1 MTRQV
6 GILKKQCVVAA
17 QCVFLKEREFAMWI
31 CDRDNLKV
39 ITGPLKDLLVKAVKL
54 TMGDLEEMLKSDI
67 KKQKNNK
74 KIKLKKLSYMNNAFA
89 SLSLHEKIS
98 AIHFVADH
106 LFDAEKEAPQLELWM
121 DATVDVL
128 FSRIESHILK
138 FVNDQD
144 NEIKKL
150 TINSY
155 KEYFP
160 KEIMKK
166 ERKRME
172 EEIGDFEDDEECVY
186 EVDAHKIEKEEFWS
200 EIIESL
206 RDVILFD
213 RDFEM
218 FEMLEGLDLKVR
230 DRICGDFGI
239 NLDRRLPKELLE
251 EKDIHNKILQVLAM

>member
-1 MTRQV
+1 MKSYYQV

-17 QCVFLKEREFAMWI
+17 QCDFFKKEREFAMWI
-31 CDRDNLKV
+31 CNKNNLEV
-39 ITGPLKDLLVKAVKL
+39 ITGSLKDLLVKAVKL

-74 KIKLKKLSYMNNAFA
+74 KIKLKKLSYMNDAFA

-106 LFDAEKEAPQLELWM
+106 LFDAEKEAPELKLWM

-128 FSRIESHILK
+128 FSRIESHILE
-138 FVNDQD
+138 FADDHD

-160 KEIMKK
+160 KEIM
-166 ERKRME
+166 E
-172 EEIGDFEDDEECVY
+172 EEIGGFEGDEGCAY

-206 RDVILFD
+206 RDVLLFD

-230 DRICGDFGI
+230 DQICGDFGI
-239 NLDRRLPKELLE
+239 NLDRRLPKEILE
-251 EKDIHNKILQVLAM
+251 EQDVINKVKLVLAM